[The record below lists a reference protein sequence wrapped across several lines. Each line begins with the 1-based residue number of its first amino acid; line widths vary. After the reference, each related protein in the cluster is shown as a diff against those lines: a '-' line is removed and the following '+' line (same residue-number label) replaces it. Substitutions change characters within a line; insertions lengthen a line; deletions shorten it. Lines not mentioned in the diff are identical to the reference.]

1 MGTMAMFISY
11 AALLDSEAS
20 SSATDLQGEN

>member
-1 MGTMAMFISY
+1 MAMFISY